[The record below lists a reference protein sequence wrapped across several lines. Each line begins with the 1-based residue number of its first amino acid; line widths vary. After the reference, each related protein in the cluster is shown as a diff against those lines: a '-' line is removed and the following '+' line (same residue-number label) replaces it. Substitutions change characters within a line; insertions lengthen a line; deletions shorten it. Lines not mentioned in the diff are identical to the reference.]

1 MDNVNKLTWWLWGIG
16 LTITIVAKEN
26 WITQNRELGHLIG
39 LCGLTLM
46 FTSYANLILGRK
58 IYGVWLWL
66 ATHAFLLFVFAFIE
80 HYTLGQWIKRFVVP
94 LTLYGGVLFFSN
106 LSFVRKGRK
115 EFEKKVGSRLN
126 QKYSLIIVSVVLG
139 IFVSWFW
146 ELFWQ
151 PLIGVYGG
159 PARETVQFEHIVADL
174 LGISIAAFVM
184 MLLPN
189 NAFKSDSQRS
199 AFSFYS

>member
-1 MDNVNKLTWWLWGIG
+1 VDNVNKLTWWLWFIG
-16 LTITIVAKEN
+16 LTIAIIAKESL
-26 WITQNRELGHLIG
+26 ITQNREVGHLIG

-58 IYGVWLWL
+58 IYVVWLWF
-66 ATHAFLLFVFAFIE
+66 AVHAFLLLVFAFIE
-80 HYTLGQWIKRFVVP
+80 HYTYDQWLKRFVIP
-94 LTLYGGVLFFSN
+94 LALYSGVLFFSN
-106 LSFVRKGRK
+106 FPFARNGR
-115 EFEKKVGSRLN
+115 EELEEKIESRLT
-126 QKYSLIIVSVVLG
+126 QKFSLIIVSVALS
-139 IFVSWFW
+139 IFASWFW

-159 PARETVQFEHIVADL
+159 PARETVQFEHVGADF
-174 LGISIAAFVM
+174 LGISIATFGM

-199 AFSFYS
+199 AFPFHS